1 MVSKESKFR
10 VNDHVRR
17 TGCAWLGV
25 VTGGIYTVKSLSM
38 DGLSSIVLFGQGPAG
53 FDANAFELASL
64 IPDTSN
70 PSSDP
75 LKTQIS
81 GDHYK
86 SLPIQPIEYIHAN
99 SIPFAEGCVIKYVSR
114 WKSKGGIR
122 DLEKARHFIDLLIAL
137 EQKAAK

>member
-1 MVSKESKFR
+1 MVSKEAKFR
-10 VNDHVRR
+10 VGDRVLR
-17 TGCAWLGV
+17 TGCDWMGV
-25 VTGGIYTVKSLSM
+25 VTGGTYVVRSLAGM
-38 DGLSSIVLFGQGPAG
+38 SSIVLCDLGLMG
-53 FDANAFELASL
+53 FDANAFELAAR
-64 IPDTSN
+64 IPEPSN
-70 PSSDP
+70 PPSDP
-75 LKTQIS
+75 LKVQIS

-137 EQKAAK
+137 EQKASK

>member
-1 MVSKESKFR
+1 MVSKEAKFR
-10 VNDHVRR
+10 VGDVVRR
-17 TGCAWLGV
+17 IGCDWLGV
-25 VTGGIYTVKSLSM
+25 VRGGVYVVTDLG
-38 DGLSSIVLFGQGPAG
+38 GLSTIILEGHGALR
-53 FDANAFELASL
+53 FDAGMFELAAGS
-64 IPDTSN
+64 PVSV
-70 PSSDP
+70 PPASPSDP

-99 SIPFAEGCVIKYVSR
+99 GIPFAEGCVIKYVSR

-137 EQKAAK
+137 EQKASK